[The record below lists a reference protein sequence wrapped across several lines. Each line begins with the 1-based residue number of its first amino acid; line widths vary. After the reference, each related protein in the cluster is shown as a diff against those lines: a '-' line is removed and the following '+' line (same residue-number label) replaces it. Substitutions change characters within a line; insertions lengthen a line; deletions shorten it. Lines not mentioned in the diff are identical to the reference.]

1 LAILRFPS
9 ARWNV
14 HPIASTAALPAAAN
28 AAQDWLCC
36 PQEIHHTFLPFA
48 AGGDDVGGAVAFPL
62 NNWSSVGTPAGKPV
76 AFAAT
81 PDAAAPDVPLDPLLQ
96 AVSKIA
102 GTATPTA
109 TAVRRRNPTRTMEPP
124 EEIY

>member
-1 LAILRFPS
+1 M
-9 ARWNV
+9 WNV
-14 HPIASTAALPAAAN
+14 HPIASAAALPAAAN

-62 NNWSSVGTPAGKPV
+62 NSWSSVGTPAGNPV

-81 PDAAAPDVPLDPLLQ
+81 PDDAAPDVPLDPLLQ

-102 GTATPTA
+102 GTATPTV